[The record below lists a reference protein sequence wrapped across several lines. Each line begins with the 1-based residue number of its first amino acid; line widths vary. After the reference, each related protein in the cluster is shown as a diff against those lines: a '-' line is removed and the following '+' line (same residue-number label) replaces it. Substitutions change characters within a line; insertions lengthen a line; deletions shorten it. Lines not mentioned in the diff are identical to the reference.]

1 MLVFLCL
8 EITRVTQ
15 LEYRK
20 TVGGRAKVPLLNDPV
35 LPHSLRVFVIVLVYM
50 IARFLSRSSAAQRAM
65 HCGQNWV
72 FNLIADE

>member
-1 MLVFLCL
+1 M
-8 EITRVTQ
+8 
-15 LEYRK
+15 
-20 TVGGRAKVPLLNDPV
+20 PLLNDPV